1 VPLHGRLS
9 VLRAEPE
16 VRQPERDARQG
27 RSPDASAENGGSIDV
42 RELIEAELALV
53 DARLPLHRLD
63 SAQTYLIAWDGDEP
77 TGHAHISWEGTRL
90 GAPEIQDVFVRE
102 ELRGRGIG
110 TELSRAAERLAAER
124 GYARISISASV
135 SNVGALRLYR
145 RLGYR
150 DAGLGPQR
158 VAGTIEIRGKP
169 VDIDDT
175 LLYLVKDVAVDFEE
189 PRSSYGGQRGKE
201 KR

>member
-1 VPLHGRLS
+1 MC
-9 VLRAEPE
+9 AEPE

-27 RSPDASAENGGSIDV
+27 RSSDAPAANGGGIDV
-42 RELIEAELALV
+42 RELTGPELALV

-63 SAQTYLIAWDGDEP
+63 NAQTYLVSWDGDEP

-90 GAPEIQDVFVRE
+90 GTPEIQDVFVLQ

-110 TELSRAAERLAAER
+110 TELSRAAERLAAAR
-124 GYARISISASV
+124 GYDRISISASV
-135 SNVGALRLYR
+135 SNDGALRLYR

-158 VAGTIEIRGKP
+158 IAGTIVIRGKA

-175 LLYLVKDVAVDFEE
+175 LLYLVKEIAVDFEE
-189 PRSSYGGQRGKE
+189 SRSSYGRQQGKE